1 MLIHSDG
8 LCWYFLVDGFDASK
22 FPKKNHSAA
31 TLPKIPQVTLPQP
44 ATSTQGCPGPT
55 SRPAGCVRWWH
66 SERRSPTRRWATSP
80 TEQHRSCWTKRRRV
94 VFTPSHRN
102 SNMKIHHFLWQV
114 EWKIPWRSCSKQHL
128 SGVSVES
135 VEEKNT
141 LGSWC
146 GQIWL
151 YGIYR
156 CTHGYPKIPSNMAW
170 IVEHELWKHKVLEH
184 PYFQTNTSGCQMI
197 SLWES
202 SLAFGL
208 CGKHGP
214 VLDTFIAIYC
224 NYVLLVISPFM
235 AKQYHA
241 RFPQP
246 AIKFLEK

>member
-1 MLIHSDG
+1 MLIFSWWFW
-8 LCWYFLVDGFDASK
+8 CFQISQ
-22 FPKKNHSAA
+22 
-31 TLPKIPQVTLPQP
+31 KIILQQPSQKSSPQVTSQPQP

-66 SERRSPTRRWATSP
+66 SERRSLTRRWATSP
-80 TEQHRSCWTKRRRV
+80 TEQLRSCWTKRRRV
-94 VFTPSHRN
+94 EKHGETPRPGTQISKSTIFLGKLNGKYREDHVPN
-102 SNMKIHHFLWQV
+102 NM
-114 EWKIPWRSCSKQHL
+114 C
-128 SGVSVES
+128 GVSVES
-135 VEEKNT
+135 VEKKNT

-146 GQIWL
+146 GQIWS
-151 YGIYR
+151 YR

-197 SLWES
+197 SLWEF